1 MIMSFT
7 EEDLLLINSKN
18 KTFLLLSPLLQPK
31 KEKINRISFTKVKVV
46 QAQLKRE
53 WELAGVFKIIP
64 KWITHSRINHKE
76 VKKKTTWCDSTVF
89 CSLNNKPCNPNE
101 YYDGDIWWFW
111 GDDYCTWFNIKPFCT
126 VRGHKQNSH
135 INGIWFVALARLLMG
150 M

>member
-76 VKKKTTWCDSTVF
+76 VKKKTT
-89 CSLNNKPCNPNE
+89 
-101 YYDGDIWWFW
+101 
-111 GDDYCTWFNIKPFCT
+111 
-126 VRGHKQNSH
+126 
-135 INGIWFVALARLLMG
+135 
-150 M
+150 